1 MEAAKP
7 APAQRA
13 RWTERWTREKAAV
26 AGSQALHFEIQRW
39 KEPQSEDL
47 WLELWF
53 VPKSLNSRQEQ
64 LLGAGVEHGH
74 SEGA

>member
-1 MEAAKP
+1 
-7 APAQRA
+7 
-13 RWTERWTREKAAV
+13 
-26 AGSQALHFEIQRW
+26 
-39 KEPQSEDL
+39 
-47 WLELWF
+47 

>member
-1 MEAAKP
+1 
-7 APAQRA
+7 
-13 RWTERWTREKAAV
+13 V

-53 VPKSLNSRQEQ
+53 VPKSLNSTQEQ